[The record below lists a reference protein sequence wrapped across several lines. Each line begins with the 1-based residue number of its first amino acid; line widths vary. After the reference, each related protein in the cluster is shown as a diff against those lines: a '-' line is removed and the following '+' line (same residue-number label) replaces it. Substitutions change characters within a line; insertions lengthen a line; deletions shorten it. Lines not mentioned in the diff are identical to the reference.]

1 MKQVTENHRNTK
13 ANRHKLL
20 AFVLYVFVFLLLSPT
35 EGLCQDPWQ
44 LLYQPRQRIVK
55 SIAPYKEQIFIGTG
69 NGVFVSTDNGKSWGD
84 FDTSQLQKD
93 NSGNSQ
99 INWISIETNT
109 ETIYIATSFGAY
121 KSSIS
126 KPDWQK
132 FFEGS
137 KVESNEV
144 NSLAHYE
151 DQVYLAT
158 NDGFWICNLNENN
171 CTRNNNGL
179 DADYISGNHEVF
191 YTLKVENKLF
201 IGTSNGIYFLDD
213 KSFLW
218 QKTSN
223 GIQKLPDGNVN
234 VRHLIVDKDKNFW
247 AACGS
252 GIYISKDNGNT
263 WQKKSE
269 GISKN
274 NDGFQEAF
282 YLFEHEDSTYASC
295 ASGVYYLDKG
305 SWQDIGNGI
314 RTKDGLKKVYWL
326 SSYGEE
332 LLAATDEGLFRTTR
346 KKDTT
351 NNNLILKGKIE
362 TDFANLEEIEPTVV
376 EVQKEALKFASLPTD
391 KDYRRYRLQSRLR
404 NLVPRVGIDLNDTGT
419 NTNYNEF
426 DKGISTNV
434 SLNNSFDAGRT
445 TRLQTDGK
453 SFKQLSV
460 LWNTNNLIFDDQI
473 KEILNQARLTAN
485 IRENLLDDVTRIYYQ
500 RRKLQLQSLISPT
513 LDTNE
518 KLSKELEVAELTGQL
533 DSRTGGWFSREIEL
547 RKNQ

>member
-1 MKQVTENHRNTK
+1 MKQVIKNYRNTK
-13 ANRHKLL
+13 AKRHNLL
-20 AFVLYVFVFLLLSPT
+20 AFVLYVLVFLFLNPLECS
-35 EGLCQDPWQ
+35 CQETWQ

-55 SIAPYKEQIFIGTG
+55 SIASYKEQIFIGTG

-84 FDTSQLQKD
+84 FGTNQLQKD
-93 NSGNSQ
+93 NNGNSQ
-99 INWISIETNT
+99 INWISIESDT
-109 ETIYIATSFGAY
+109 EKIYIATSFGAY
-121 KSSIS
+121 WSSIH
-126 KPDWQK
+126 KADWQK

-144 NSLAHYE
+144 NSLAQDKDHI
-151 DQVYLAT
+151 YLAT

-179 DADYISGNHEVF
+179 DADYLSGNHEVF
-191 YTLKVENKLF
+191 YILKNENKLF
-201 IGTSNGIYFLDD
+201 SSTSNGVYVFND
-213 KSFLW
+213 KNLIWERIS
-218 QKTSN
+218 S
-223 GIQKLPDGNVN
+223 GIQKLPDGNTN
-234 VRHLIVDKDKNFW
+234 VRHLIVDKDKNLW

-252 GIYISKDNGNT
+252 GVYISTDSGNT

-269 GISKN
+269 GILKN

-282 YLFEHEDSTYASC
+282 YLFEHEDSIFAGCS
-295 ASGVYYLDKG
+295 SGVYHLYKG
-305 SWQDIGNGI
+305 SWQDTGNGI
-314 RTKDGLKKVYWL
+314 RTTDGLKKVYWL

-362 TDFANLEEIEPTVV
+362 TDFANLEEIEPSVV

-404 NLVPRVGIDLNDTGT
+404 NLVPRVGIDINDTGAD
-419 NTNYNEF
+419 TNYREF
-426 DKGISTNV
+426 ERGISTNV

-445 TRLQTDGK
+445 TRLQNDGR
-453 SFKQLSV
+453 SFKQLSL
-460 LWNTNNLIFDDQI
+460 LWNTNNIIFDDQI
-473 KEILNQARLTAN
+473 KEILSQARLTAN

-500 RRKLQLQSLISPT
+500 RRKLQLQSLISPM

-518 KLSKELEVAELTGQL
+518 KLSKELEIAELTGQL
-533 DSRTGGWFSREIEL
+533 DSRTGGWFSNEIAL